1 MTTGAGRPP
10 EEARHAGLSSLEGQ
24 PGQHDLSDNP
34 RAARGSDWQGVI
46 ALARDATTGMTDLVE
61 AMHRQIARP
70 LASRLGTGEVARTG
84 GITGLVYGSV
94 RGVTRLV
101 GAGAGA
107 LAGAASALAP
117 RRPGMAPSAER
128 EAIVAALNGVLGDR
142 LAEQA
147 NPLAIT
153 MAFRSRGRVLRL
165 APASL
170 AAALGDV
177 GPKPLVLVHGLCM
190 NDRQWSREGHDHGTA
205 LARALGYT
213 PVYLPYNSGRHI
225 SSNGRDFA
233 ALMEALIQ
241 HWPVPLEE
249 LCLLTHSMGGLVAR
263 SALKH
268 GADAGMAWVPRLDR
282 LAFLGT
288 PHHGAPLERGGHCVD
303 LLLGVS
309 KFSAPLARLGQ
320 LRSAGITDLRH
331 GNVQD
336 ADWAGRD
343 RFATGAHSGDAR
355 QPLPLPASV
364 ACYAVAAH
372 AGLRAA
378 DLRSRVLGDGL
389 VPLASALGQHA
400 DSRHALAF
408 EPQRQM
414 VAEGV
419 NHLQLLSD
427 ARVCAQL
434 RDWFAAPAH

>member
-1 MTTGAGRPP
+1 MSIGAGRPP
-10 EEARHAGLSSLEGQ
+10 QEVRDAGLSSLEGR
-24 PGQHDLSDNP
+24 PGHQGLSDTP
-34 RAARGSDWQGVI
+34 RDPRGSDWQGVI

-70 LASRLGTGEVARTG
+70 LANRLGAAEVARTG

-94 RGVTRLV
+94 RGVTKLV

-117 RRPGMAPSAER
+117 RRLGKAPSAER
-128 EAIVAALNGVLGDR
+128 EAIIAALNGVLGDR

-153 MAFRSRGRVLRL
+153 MAFRSRGRVLRR
-165 APASL
+165 APASR

-177 GPKPLVLVHGLCM
+177 RPTLLVLMHGLCM
-190 NDRQWSREGHDHGTA
+190 NDRLWARGGHDHGAA
-205 LARALGYT
+205 LARDLGYT
-213 PVYLPYNSGRHI
+213 PVYLHYNTGRHI
-225 SSNGRDFA
+225 STNGRDFA
-233 ALMEALIQ
+233 ALMQALVDQ
-241 HWPVPLEE
+241 WPVPLED
-249 LCLLTHSMGGLVAR
+249 LSLLSHSMGGLVAR
-263 SALKH
+263 SALQH
-268 GADAGMAWVPRLDR
+268 GADAGMGWVQRLDR

-288 PHHGAPLERGGHCVD
+288 PHHGAPLERGGHGVD

-372 AGLRAA
+372 TGERAG

-389 VPLASALGQHA
+389 VPIASALGQHA
-400 DSRHALAF
+400 DPRFRLAF
-408 EPQRQM
+408 EPRRQW

-419 NHLQLLSD
+419 NHLQLLGD
-427 ARVCAQL
+427 ARVYTQL